1 MAGTRLFMTARIED
15 VVVVNGKSELL
26 ADNRGSAEVKKS
38 EPVILGKRS
47 EMNHRHDV
55 RHWSRSTSKIC
66 VANRLPVLAG
76 REFL

>member
-38 EPVILGKRS
+38 EPVILGK
-47 EMNHRHDV
+47 
-55 RHWSRSTSKIC
+55 KI
-66 VANRLPVLAG
+66 
-76 REFL
+76 